1 MHVSNPCLIDT
12 FKDEYHL
19 KESLDEA
26 RDMMKYKPKKN
37 PNRLSIVDD
46 STILTD
52 DEERNEQIAEK
63 IARKYGLA
71 YFQQSCIAGND
82 SQMKELIDAR
92 KELSVYM
99 TVGEI
104 EEPFTPNGRYTKC
117 FSFYS

>member
-1 MHVSNPCLIDT
+1 
-12 FKDEYHL
+12 
-19 KESLDEA
+19 
-26 RDMMKYKPKKN
+26 MMKYKPKKN
-37 PNRLSIVDD
+37 PKRLSIVDD

-52 DEERNEQIAEK
+52 EEEQNEQIAEK

-82 SQMKELIDAR
+82 NRLEELIAAR
-92 KELSVYM
+92 NELSLHM
-99 TVGEI
+99 SVGEI